1 MAVEF
6 RSIPALSGQVQSIP
20 LGLNNRGWAPVTGFI
35 AVSVAVA
42 LVYANIA
49 TYARKERV
57 SGYLAPREGM
67 ARVAAPQPGIL
78 THLYVKN
85 GDVVK
90 EGDPLFTLDTSHALA
105 GGGTLDEAV
114 AAGLRRQLALLD
126 EQIAAEAQRVRSEV
140 ERLDS
145 RVAGLAQQ
153 RVSLDMQRQFQVQR
167 AAVTEERL
175 KSLSEL
181 RGKGYVSEAEYRARE
196 ESWLSQ
202 RQNLAAIEQNIT
214 ALSAELAQARIER
227 ERAPLDSA
235 DRLSRLSASQAELR
249 QRLAETDAQRGRV
262 VHASMGGRVMSLQAG
277 VGQRLDP
284 AKPVLA
290 LLKDGSEL
298 QAELYVPSRAIG
310 FVKPGQQVRLMYDAF
325 PYQHFGTFGGTVE
338 SVSQAMSMPQEVNG
352 PIQPK
357 EPSYRV
363 TVNLESENKN
373 SLKANLNPEM
383 TLNSDI
389 ILERKNIVSFMVN
402 RFISYND
409 SM

>member
-1 MAVEF
+1 M
-6 RSIPALSGQVQSIP
+6 
-20 LGLNNRGWAPVTGFI
+20 TGFI
-35 AVSVAVA
+35 AVSMAVA

-126 EQIAAEAQRVRSEV
+126 EQIAAESQRVRSEM

-167 AAVTEERL
+167 AAVTGERL

-196 ESWLSQ
+196 EAWLSQ

-262 VHASMGGRVMSLQAG
+262 IHASMAGRVMTLQAG

-325 PYQHFGTFGGTVE
+325 PYQHFGTDNGIVE
-338 SVSQAMSMPQEVNG
+338 VISKAMFSPSDMNG
-352 PIQPK
+352 PIATSESTYQVLAKLDNLDSMKKIKKDNLQPYMK
-357 EPSYRV
+357 F
-363 TVNLESENKN
+363 T
-373 SLKANLNPEM
+373 A
-383 TLNSDI
+383 DI
-389 ILERKNIVSFMVN
+389 ISEKFTIIEWVFEYIRYG
-402 RFISYND
+402 R
-409 SM
+409 